1 MDIQTRKLKAIENL
15 IDIKDEDL
23 LKQIELF
30 INEIYKQQE
39 KGGKFKKLTKEQII
53 DRAKKSNE
61 DYNQGKTQTQEEL
74 ESINRGLKDFEEGKT
89 HSHETARKIYEKYL

>member
-1 MDIQTRKLKAIENL
+1 MDIQIRKLKAIENL
-15 IDIKDEDL
+15 MDINDEEL

-30 INEIYKQQE
+30 INEIHKQQKE
-39 KGGKFKKLTKEQII
+39 NRFRKLTKEQII

-74 ESINRGLKDFEEGKT
+74 ECINRGLKDFEEGKS